1 VRRAVVL
8 LVALALLSAL
18 VAAAAR
24 AGTPAVDARAFTVVD
39 ARTGDVLASS
49 DADEPMP
56 IASITKLMTVIVTL
70 HHKQLGDVVR
80 VDPRAAAVG
89 EESIFLDA
97 GDELTVR
104 DLLEG
109 TLIQSANDAAD
120 ALALSVA
127 PSFPAFAALMNAEG
141 QKLGLRHTHFVR
153 PDGLDAP
160 GEYSTAADVTKLA
173 RDAMRIPIVRQIVQ
187 MPTATI
193 AGGQV
198 LHTWDDLLGVFP
210 GVIGGKTG
218 HTDDAGWCQVIAA
231 RHGGATVYVT
241 MLGSPSRSVRNAG
254 LEALLAWGLAQFRVV
269 PAIDP
274 ARSYATVRL
283 PYGRAALRLVPAS
296 GLNAE
301 ARVGH
306 GLTEHVVAPAAVS
319 LPVTKGEVLGRV
331 TVYDGEHVIGSRALV
346 ADRAVKRPGIAGR
359 VRFYGSRT
367 LHHLAGWITP

>member
-1 VRRAVVL
+1 MRRAL
-8 LVALALLSAL
+8 PLVAVLATLVLSP
-18 VAAAAR
+18 AAAGASG
-24 AGTPAVDARAFTVVD
+24 APAVDARAYTVVD

-49 DADEPMP
+49 HADEELP

-70 HHKQLGDVVR
+70 QHKRLDDVVR

-89 EESIFLDA
+89 EESIYLDA

-127 PSFPAFAALMNAEG
+127 PSFAAFAALMNAEAR
-141 QKLGLRHTHFVR
+141 KLGLDHTHFVR

-160 GEYSTAADVTKLA
+160 GEYSSAADVTKLG
-173 RDAMRIPIVRQIVQ
+173 RDAMRIPIVRRIVR

-210 GVIGGKTG
+210 GVLGGKTG

-269 PAIDP
+269 PAVDP
-274 ARSYATVRL
+274 ARTYARVRL
-283 PYGRAALRLVPAS
+283 PYGRAPLRLVPAS

-306 GLTEHVVAPAAVS
+306 GLTERVVAPVAVS
-319 LPVTKGEVLGRV
+319 LPVRKGQVLGRV
-331 TVYDGEHVIGSRALV
+331 TVYDGKRLLGSRALV
-346 ADRAVKRPGIAGR
+346 ADRTVERPGVAGR

-367 LHHLAGWITP
+367 LHHLVGWITP